1 MPRKVLSMLPSAGQT
16 RTRLIADV
24 LIFLLL
30 LLASQAAGAI
40 EPGDVDTRYEL
51 ASGDKV
57 RIQVYGEDDLYLES
71 RVSDRGTISYP
82 FLGEISVAGMSPA
95 QLEDLIHGRLKG
107 DYLLNPKVSVDILEY
122 RPFFVN
128 GEVEQPGGFPY
139 QPGITV
145 RKAISLAG
153 GFTERAST
161 DDIVVI
167 REGDPSRRPV
177 EAGLDEKVGPGDIIT
192 VEQSFF

>member
-1 MPRKVLSMLPSAGQT
+1 MPGKAQPSGQWAAHP
-16 RTRLIADV
+16 RGRLLADILV
-24 LIFLLL
+24 FLILLF
-30 LLASQAAGAI
+30 ASQAAGAI
-40 EPGDVDTRYEL
+40 EPDEVATQYEL
-51 ASGDKV
+51 ASGDRV
-57 RIQVYGEDDLYLES
+57 RIQVYGEDDLYLEA

-95 QLEDLIHGRLKG
+95 QLEKLIHDRLKG

-139 QPGITV
+139 QPGITI

-167 REGDPSRRPV
+167 RENDPSRRPV